1 MSDHRAAWIHRYSNY
16 LLHARNVF
24 DTLDAD
30 EAIAEARFDLKDA
43 LRLLEIADEAIDVS
57 GVADINSFTYDE
69 RLFRQG

>member
-1 MSDHRAAWIHRYSNY
+1 MSSYRAAWLHRYSNY
-16 LLHARNVF
+16 LKRARNVF

-57 GVADINSFTYDE
+57 GVTDINTFTYDE
-69 RLFRQG
+69 RFFRKS